1 MEEPKLEIHSG
12 ISTMPSLL
20 PVCQTVLKRS
30 GSIPNF
36 VLGFHYKFFHD
47 MYIYL
52 LYHFYVYLLYIYLYM
67 YVEDVSPIT
76 FMCNFHR
83 GESGKELKIT

>member
-20 PVCQTVLKRS
+20 PVCQMVLKLS
-30 GSIPNF
+30 GYIPNF
-36 VLGFHYKFFHD
+36 VLAFHYKFFHD

-52 LYHFYVYLLYIYLYM
+52 LYIFYVYLLYIYLYIFSRM
-67 YVEDVSPIT
+67 Y
-76 FMCNFHR
+76 
-83 GESGKELKIT
+83 LL